1 MNYFARVTAGL
12 EQVAWREIAQLSG
25 ATLQGYGHRRI
36 DFSYTGSPER
46 LLALRSVDDVYVLVG
61 RLTGLDHTRAS
72 LATIS
77 TLIGRLDM
85 GPALRSIAQVRE
97 LPRRPRYSVTS
108 SHLGKRNYSRYDI
121 EHAIEQGL
129 REPWVFVP
137 NRPSE
142 TAQIGQPA
150 QDLDLRVLLEDDW
163 ALVGLRLGT
172 TPLHRR
178 PYKVASQPGSLK
190 APVAYCLALLA
201 DLQPDDIVLDPMCG
215 AGTILIEARTW
226 LRNGRLVGGDLQ
238 PSALAFAAENMRAV
252 GLAVQTVEESAVAE
266 ALHTAPSSSALLYQ
280 GDARGL
286 RLPESSVQAVIT
298 NLPWDLQVAAGDN
311 VAAFYQAALRS
322 IALVLAP
329 GGRAVLLSTQM
340 EQMQAALAR
349 RPELRQ
355 NDSFTISLFGQHPAV
370 VRLQRE

>member
-1 MNYFARVTAGL
+1 
-12 EQVAWREIAQLSG
+12 
-25 ATLQGYGHRRI
+25 
-36 DFSYTGSPER
+36 
-46 LLALRSVDDVYVLVG
+46 
-61 RLTGLDHTRAS
+61 
-72 LATIS
+72 
-77 TLIGRLDM
+77 
-85 GPALRSIAQVRE
+85 
-97 LPRRPRYSVTS
+97 
-108 SHLGKRNYSRYDI
+108 
-121 EHAIEQGL
+121 
-129 REPWVFVP
+129 
-137 NRPSE
+137 
-142 TAQIGQPA
+142 
-150 QDLDLRVLLEDDW
+150 
-163 ALVGLRLGT
+163 
-172 TPLHRR
+172 
-178 PYKVASQPGSLK
+178 
-190 APVAYCLALLA
+190 
-201 DLQPDDIVLDPMCG
+201 
-215 AGTILIEARTW
+215 
-226 LRNGRLVGGDLQ
+226 
-238 PSALAFAAENMRAV
+238 MRAV